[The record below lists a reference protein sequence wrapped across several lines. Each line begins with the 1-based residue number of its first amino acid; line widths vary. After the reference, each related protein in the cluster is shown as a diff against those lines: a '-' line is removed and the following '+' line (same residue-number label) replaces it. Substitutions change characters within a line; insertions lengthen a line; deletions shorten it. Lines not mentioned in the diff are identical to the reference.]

1 MRLKEGFVI
10 YDLCGTKVVLAQ
22 GLANINFD
30 RVLSLSESAAW
41 LWEEARRQ
49 GDFTVE
55 SLAKALCDEYEITP
69 SDALADVS
77 ELVAQ
82 WQKEGVCE

>member
-1 MRLKEGFVI
+1 MRLKDGFVV

-22 GLANINFD
+22 GLANIDFD

-49 GDFTVE
+49 GDFTAE
-55 SLAKALCDEYEITP
+55 SLANALYEEYEITP
-69 SDALADVS
+69 SDALADVT

-82 WQKEGVCE
+82 WQQEGVCE

>member
-1 MRLKEGFVI
+1 MRLKEGFVV
-10 YDLCGTKVVLAQ
+10 YDLCGKKIVLAQ
-22 GLANINFD
+22 GLANIDFN
-30 RVLSLSESAAW
+30 RVLSLSDSAAW

-55 SLAKALCDEYEITP
+55 SLAEALCGEYEITP
-69 SDALADVS
+69 ADAQADVM

-82 WQKEGVCE
+82 WQQEGVCE